1 MQLKRIIIGF
11 SKNSTTNNMIYW
23 FTGQPG
29 HGKTVLAKSL
39 NAKYFSN
46 KAFHV
51 DGDDLREIFDN
62 KDYSE
67 VGRRKN
73 IELAQHISHFLNNKG
88 ETVIVSLVSP
98 YKDQREEFKEKMGDN
113 IKEIYVHTTEIRGRE
128 NFHVKE
134 YESPL
139 HNFLSIDT
147 TNISVEDCLNKIKS
161 YAELG

>member
-1 MQLKRIIIGF
+1 
-11 SKNSTTNNMIYW
+11 MIYW

-29 HGKTVLAKSL
+29 HGKTVLAKTL
-39 NAKYFSN
+39 NEKYFKN

-88 ETVIVSLVSP
+88 ENVIVSLVSP
-98 YKDQREEFKEKMGDN
+98 YKDQRD
-113 IKEIYVHTTEIRGRE
+113 I
-128 NFHVKE
+128 
-134 YESPL
+134 
-139 HNFLSIDT
+139 
-147 TNISVEDCLNKIKS
+147 
-161 YAELG
+161 